1 MDPLKLR
8 FTSANGTNGSAKGII
23 KRSLNQSVQEILH
36 TTYGSPL
43 AVLFYEKL
51 DISIIELETKKSL
64 KVIWTG
70 ASNKEE
76 GSFPFL
82 LPKTNTVDQLG
93 EQLLKHVTLSPEGSG
108 RIRFFEF
115 TNLGRRRPNDFSGSE
130 MIGNINDAN
139 EIFAEEVPLEEINVH
154 EDETLISVF
163 HFFKEPARWHG
174 IPFRFVV
181 KPVSYPTVTLSSS

>member
-1 MDPLKLR
+1 MFPFSKHL
-8 FTSANGTNGSAKGII
+8 
-23 KRSLNQSVQEILH
+23 Q
-36 TTYGSPL
+36 
-43 AVLFYEKL
+43 
-51 DISIIELETKKSL
+51 
-64 KVIWTG
+64 
-70 ASNKEE
+70 

-93 EQLLKHVTLSPEGSG
+93 EQLMKQVTLSPGGSG

-115 TNLGRRRPNDFSGSE
+115 TNIGRRKPNDFSGSE
-130 MIGNINDAN
+130 MIGNINDGN
-139 EIFAEEVPLEEINVH
+139 EIYAEEVPLDEVNLQ

-181 KPVSYPTVTLSSS
+181 KPVRPASPSKIVRWR

>member
-1 MDPLKLR
+1 LLTTVKPSFSFARRQMSARVAEFLGGLDPLKLR

-70 ASNKEE
+70 ALNKEE
-76 GSFPFL
+76 VRLSLDLARSPFAPD
-82 LPKTNTVDQLG
+82 LPSVG
-93 EQLLKHVTLSPEGSG
+93 ASCRARSRSSCP
-108 RIRFFEF
+108 
-115 TNLGRRRPNDFSGSE
+115 RPTRSTSS
-130 MIGNINDAN
+130 AN
-139 EIFAEEVPLEEINVH
+139 
-154 EDETLISVF
+154 
-163 HFFKEPARWHG
+163 
-174 IPFRFVV
+174 
-181 KPVSYPTVTLSSS
+181 SS